1 MQMASQLMLY
11 FSLVSSVF
19 VLNRFIFV
27 LDFWLIPMD
36 MVLSLKG
43 ELNTWVCTNT
53 FWPKRVGRR
62 IPPDISMGRDV
73 CIKWARIHIRV
84 PLRKWDTKIHKK
96 YLEVLRSTEK
106 VRRST

>member
-43 ELNTWVCTNT
+43 ELNTWVCTKT

-62 IPPDISMGRDV
+62 IPDISMGRDV
-73 CIKWARIHIRV
+73 CIKWSGIHIRV
-84 PLRKWDTKIHKK
+84 PLRKWVHKDTQ
-96 YLEVLRSTEK
+96 EVLRSTQK
-106 VRRST
+106 Y